1 MAFRL
6 AYLILVASWLALLA
20 RSDAAKDVE
29 IIVLRHEV
37 AVLRRTNQRPMLT
50 WVDRAFLSAL
60 ARLLPTSAWRSVSSA
75 SVGRSR
81 GTRSTG
87 SRSAPTLLIGTSI
100 GHRPE
105 ARVLSQVNEN
115 VPLYCRGLDTNGHA
129 PPADMVALVVAVP
142 AEFDG
147 RVAVTFGGP
156 EVVRRSIQPRMA
168 MKPNWPVPSSENSM
182 KPGSTRSM
190 ASRSHASISTI
201 RHRPVKDVTGP
212 PTLLS
217 PSRGE
222 GSHRGTTGPTPVCEL
237 NRGGRRSL
245 WGFKGRL
252 IS

>member
-1 MAFRL
+1 VALRL
-6 AYLILVASWLALLA
+6 AYLMLGRVLSWLVLLA
-20 RSDAAKDVE
+20 RSDAAKDPE
-29 IIVLRHEV
+29 ILVLRHEV
-37 AVLRRTNQRPMLT
+37 AVLHQINQRPTLT
-50 WVDRAFLSAL
+50 WVDRVFLSAL

-75 SVGRSR
+75 SVGRWR

-115 VPLYCRGLDTNGHA
+115 VPLDRRVLDTDGHA
-129 PPADMVALVVAVP
+129 PPADLVALVVAVP
-142 AEFDG
+142 AEFDD
-147 RVAVTFGGP
+147 RAAVAFAGP
-156 EVVRRSIQPRMA
+156 AVHPATDGDEA
-168 MKPNWPVPSSENSM
+168 ELAGPSTANSM

-222 GSHRGTTGPTPVCEL
+222 GSHRGTTGPTLSASSTVADAGVC
-237 NRGGRRSL
+237 GASKAG
-245 WGFKGRL
+245 
-252 IS
+252 